1 MKKIALFHTSA
12 ATLPMMQTLTATWL
26 KEVEVMH
33 IIEDAMIKEV
43 MAKGGVTPEIS
54 ARIAGYIQIAER
66 AGCSHFMTACSSI
79 GYAVENSQFMTNM
92 PVSRIDTAMIEEAIQ
107 HGGQISVLATV
118 ATTLE
123 PTLDYLHRKA
133 AALGQIVEIT
143 PLLMPEAFHA
153 LLAGDTDSH
162 DRIVSEALQQAYN
175 NSNVIM
181 LAQASMARVLNDKPT
196 PPVPVLTSPERGIR
210 WLAEQ
215 LK

>member
-12 ATLPMMQTLTATWL
+12 ATLPMMQTLAAIWL

-43 MAKGGVTPEIS
+43 MAKGGVSAEIS
-54 ARIAGYIQIAER
+54 ARIASYVQIAER

-79 GYAVENSQFMTNM
+79 GYAVESCQFMTNM
-92 PVSRIDTAMIEEAIQ
+92 HVSRIDTAMIEEAIE

-123 PTLDYLHRKA
+123 PTLDYLRRKA
-133 AALGQIVEIT
+133 TVAGRHVEII
-143 PLLMPEAFHA
+143 PFLMPEAFQA
-153 LLAGDTDSH
+153 LLAGETETH
-162 DRIVSEALQQAYN
+162 DRIVSEGLQKAY
-175 NSNVIM
+175 SKSSVIM
-181 LAQASMARVLNDKPT
+181 LAQASMARVLNEKPT

-210 WLAEQ
+210 WLADQ
-215 LK
+215 IK